1 MRTVARHWRFWL
13 FAVVSSLL
21 TIWIALQV
29 LGVDPRQ
36 GRYDLTASF
45 EDATSLRSGDPVRL
59 SGIEVG
65 QVSSVR
71 VEMGLAVVD
80 FEVDDD
86 VELPVDTEVAVR
98 SQNLIG
104 MRELVLTPGTAGV
117 MLRGGDHV
125 EVTSNAIELGALV
138 NELGP
143 LLEAVD
149 PERLNE
155 LNDVLNSTLTGNR
168 ESIADITT
176 NLSVV
181 LDRLS
186 SRGETIAQL
195 IDDYE
200 TITGEVARRD
210 GQIQQL
216 VDNIVL
222 LSETFSASEDV
233 LIRALDEFPTVADQL
248 SALLQANAGNLDAT
262 LEDLSL
268 VTGTVV
274 DNLDLVDRLL
284 EITPASLR
292 GVLEITSY
300 GEFLNVNMLC
310 LSVTEPPC
318 LHPLTNDGQARP
330 PTIGEILEEVL
341 GFLTDDA

>member
-1 MRTVARHWRFWL
+1 MRTVVKHWRFWL
-13 FAVVSSLL
+13 FAAVSGAL
-21 TIWIALQV
+21 TVWIALQV

-59 SGIEVG
+59 SGIEIG
-65 QVSSVR
+65 QVSGIR
-71 VEMGLAVVD
+71 VEMGMALVD
-80 FEVDDD
+80 FEVNDD
-86 VELPVDTEVAVR
+86 VDLPVDTEVAVR

-104 MRELVLTPGTAGV
+104 MRELVLTPGTAEA
-117 MLRGGDHV
+117 MLQSGDHV

-155 LNDVLNSTLTGNR
+155 LNDVLNSTLSGNR
-168 ESIADITT
+168 EPIADITS

-181 LDRLS
+181 LDQLA
-186 SRGETIAQL
+186 SRRDTIAQL
-195 IDDYE
+195 IDDYG
-200 TITGEVARRD
+200 TITAEVARRD

-216 VDNIVL
+216 IDNIVL

-233 LIRALDEFPTVADQL
+233 LVRALDESPSVADQL

-262 LEDLSL
+262 LADLSL
-268 VTGTVV
+268 VTGTLT

-284 EITPASLR
+284 EITPGSLR
-292 GVLEITSY
+292 GVLDVTSY
-300 GEFLNVNMLC
+300 GQFLNLNMLC

-318 LHPLTNDGQARP
+318 LHPLTNDGQARQ
-330 PTIGEILEEVL
+330 PTIAEILEEVL